1 MIFLNREI
9 DKNLMEELKN
19 TDKITLL
26 VLGDQKHIK
35 RIDNPKV
42 FITYQV
48 NHNSYI
54 YYAPVHCCDSKVL
67 Y

>member
-42 FITYQV
+42 FIT
-48 NHNSYI
+48 
-54 YYAPVHCCDSKVL
+54 
-67 Y
+67 